1 MACLLAAYIISMLLP
16 CCTGSSGLRAKLELM
31 ERYMEV
37 CELSSKEFS
46 ELFYEVGAFIYSQIT
61 MASYEPKQQWDCFFL
76 KLSVDRQ
83 KSLQIL
89 YIWLSMQEDHRI
101 CDYKV
106 A

>member
-1 MACLLAAYIISMLLP
+1 
-16 CCTGSSGLRAKLELM
+16 
-31 ERYMEV
+31 MEV